1 MGVFYV
7 LQDTRKFVNA
17 ALVEP
22 SARSVP
28 NFAAMEEL
36 LSVASL
42 VSLIT
47 LALLE
52 IVLGIDNVIFVSIIL
67 GRMPE
72 KDRLKA
78 RRLWMVLG
86 ILMRSGLLI
95 GLGWLVHN
103 GENELFSLMG
113 YGFNLRNCIM
123 FFGGLFLL
131 YKAVKEIHHK
141 LEGEEV
147 GSGKTVKNVGFGAM
161 MTQIILVD
169 AVFSFDSIVTAIGL
183 AKHVEIMIIAVKI
196 NMIVMFFFA
205 NAISS
210 FIEKHPALKMLALS
224 FLVMVGFMLFFE
236 GLEPI
241 HHSEIPKGYAYVAMA
256 FSFGVEL
263 LNMRARKSHVV
274 KLNR

>member
-1 MGVFYV
+1 M
-7 LQDTRKFVNA
+7 D
-17 ALVEP
+17 
-22 SARSVP
+22 
-28 NFAAMEEL
+28 EL
-36 LSVASL
+36 FSIASL
-42 VSLIT
+42 ISLIT

-67 GRMPE
+67 GRMPQQ
-72 KDRLKA
+72 DRLKA
-78 RRLWMVLG
+78 RRLWMLLG
-86 ILMRSGLLI
+86 ILMRSALLVA
-95 GLGWLVHN
+95 LGWLVAN
-103 GENELFSLMG
+103 GENELFSLFG

-141 LEGEEV
+141 LEGEDGQPE
-147 GSGKTVKNVGFGAM
+147 GAGGKKAGFGAM
-161 MTQIILVD
+161 LTQIVLVD

-183 AKHVEIMIIAVKI
+183 AKHVEIMIVAVIIA
-196 NMIVMFFFA
+196 MIVMFFFA
-205 NAISS
+205 SAISG

-263 LNMRARKSHVV
+263 LNMRARKKKHVV